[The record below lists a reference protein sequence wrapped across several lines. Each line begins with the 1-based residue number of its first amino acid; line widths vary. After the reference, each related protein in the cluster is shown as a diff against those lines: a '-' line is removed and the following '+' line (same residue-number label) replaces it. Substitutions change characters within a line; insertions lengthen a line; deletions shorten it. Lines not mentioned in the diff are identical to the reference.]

1 MRTLEMPGP
10 IANPIEYD
18 FCLPLIRKLVQIRQ
32 TRLDGG
38 LFAFASASAGA
49 GGSYVAESVAW
60 ELSRRT
66 RERVLM
72 ATAASINGLVPTH
85 FREVNGHY
93 VLPDSSVE
101 GTPKIWRLAET
112 YYDSEL
118 VPPNFHSQSVELLRR
133 WFGYVLVE
141 CPDVRE
147 MTAPF
152 QITTMSDGVLLVVAA
167 GHTKRNEIAQA
178 RELLDASSLNIL
190 GLILNKRTQ
199 PIPRFI
205 YQYL

>member
-1 MRTLEMPGP
+1 MRALEMPGP

-18 FCLPLIRKLVQIRQ
+18 FYLPLIQKLVQIRH
-32 TRLDGG
+32 TRPDGC
-38 LFAFASASAGA
+38 LFAFASVSTGA

-66 RERVLM
+66 RERVLIAS
-72 ATAASINGLVPTH
+72 ATSINGLVPTH
-85 FREVNGHY
+85 FREVNEY
-93 VLPDSSVE
+93 PIPQDRSVE
-101 GTPKIWRLAET
+101 AAPKIWRLAET

-133 WFGYVLVE
+133 WFGYVLLE

-147 MTAPF
+147 MTAPL
-152 QITTMSDGVLLVVAA
+152 QITDGALLVVAA
-167 GHTKRNEIAQA
+167 GHTKRNEITQA
-178 RELLDASSLNIL
+178 RELLDASSVNIL